1 MTSKSRSSRREAARA
16 RERSGSGRR
25 WLLPALGAG
34 VVVVAAVLAVVL
46 SGGLGSTGGSSALPS
61 SRPSTSIVPGEP
73 VPVIGGPALP
83 RFDGPTG
90 DAAVGQA
97 APTVRGSAFD
107 GSSVEIA
114 ADGRPKVVMFLA
126 HWCPHCQAEVP
137 VVQGWINAKGMPDG
151 VDLVTVAT
159 GIDPNAPNYPPDAW
173 LAREGWTVPVIVDP
187 TDSIAQAYGL
197 SAYPFW
203 TFIGADGT
211 VRARGTGEMSVA
223 DIEARIAGLTGG

>member
-25 WLLPALGAG
+25 WLLPAVGAA

-61 SRPSTSIVPGEP
+61 SRPSTSVVPGEP
-73 VPVIGGPALP
+73 VPVISGAALP
-83 RFDGPTG
+83 KFSNPTG
-90 DAAVGQA
+90 DPAVGLA
-97 APTVRGSAFD
+97 APTVSGSAFD
-107 GSSVEIA
+107 GSSVKID
-114 ADGRPKVVMFLA
+114 ADGRPKVVIFLA

-137 VVQGWINAKGMPDG
+137 VVQAWINAKGMPEG

-159 GIDPNAPNYPPDAW
+159 GIDPKAPNYPPDAW
-173 LAREGWTVPVIVDP
+173 LAREGWTVPVIVDS
-187 TDSIAQAYGL
+187 TNSVGQAYGL

-203 TFIGADGT
+203 TFIGSDGT
-211 VRARGTGEMSVA
+211 VRARATGEMSIA
-223 DIEARIAGLTGG
+223 DLEAKIAGLRGG